1 MSPRVPLPWRPSRRR
16 IQRDV
21 EDEIQ
26 GHIELK
32 AQELERRGLAPDEA
46 RRRARDAFGS
56 THTVSA
62 ECAAIQRRLLRR
74 RENHMWPVEVTGDL
88 RWAVRSLARAPGFAV
103 FAGLTL
109 ALGIAANTTIL
120 SVAKGLF
127 FRSLPGVRDA
137 ETLVE
142 ISRGPGFVSV
152 SYPMYEQFRDHA
164 PALAGLAAFDV
175 AGISLDARGAG
186 APEVVMG
193 LQVSGDYFAVLGT
206 RPIAGRFFQGAER
219 DPASGLSVAVLS
231 HRLWVE
237 RFDSDPSVVGSA
249 VSLNG
254 RPVTVI
260 GVAEEGFAGHM
271 APAAAQLFM
280 PLGSPL
286 PGFHELTSLRQVDSG
301 ILELVGRVTPGT
313 DLDALAR
320 QLGQLGSGLLQT
332 ESPDTRPYVAEV
344 RRYAPVPGSFRGP
357 AGTFFG
363 IMGVLV
369 GLVLAIA
376 CLNVAGLLISRAQHR
391 RREIAVRMS
400 LGAGRARLVRQL
412 VTEALVLS
420 GVAGVGGIV
429 LTYWITGAL
438 SAFQLP
444 VAPLPGLELDLHLRP
459 DRAVMA
465 YSTLLVL
472 GTGILFG
479 LAPALRATRA
489 DLVSDLKE
497 GAARGGA
504 SHSRLQELLVGA
516 QMAGSLV
523 LLAGSGLFLRALVA
537 AERLDMGFETADVS
551 VASFDLELAGRRADE
566 SWPFYEALT
575 RRARELPGVT
585 DVAVA
590 GKLPLAGL
598 SHMAPVRFEGVE
610 PPEGRQGFA
619 LANQS
624 VGPGYFRT
632 LGIPIVEGRGFLES
646 DGATE
651 SRVLIVNQGLAEQ
664 MWPGV
669 SPLGR
674 AVTIPFGPD
683 GPEAYAVVGV
693 AATARYRRPDE
704 EPRAFAYFAASQ
716 RPRTD
721 MILHVKT
728 RPGVA
733 PPFPE
738 IRRIASELE
747 PAAATLSTGSLEKA
761 VSLFILPQRAGA
773 WVTGIVGIFGLLL
786 GGLGVYGLTAYRV
799 AAHRRELGVRIA
811 LGAGTPEVLLGVLRR
826 GMIAPVVGGLIGVGT
841 ALVLSRFLHA
851 FLFGIDPL
859 DPVAFTAVVG
869 TLVAVSVGANLVP
882 AARAAALDPAE
893 VLRAE

>member
-1 MSPRVPLPWRPSRRR
+1 MSPPFPLPRRPARRR
-16 IQRDV
+16 IRQDV
-21 EDEIQ
+21 DDEIQ
-26 GHIELK
+26 GHLELK
-32 AQELERRGLAPDEA
+32 ARELESGGLSPREA
-46 RRRARDAFGS
+46 RIRARDAFGS
-56 THTVSA
+56 ADTVSA
-62 ECAAIQRRLLRR
+62 ECAAIQRRILRR
-74 RENHMWPVEVTGDL
+74 KEHRMRPDELTGDL

-127 FRSLPGVRDA
+127 FRSLPGVREP

-152 SYPMYEQFRDHA
+152 SYPMYEQFRDRA
-164 PALAGLAAFDV
+164 PALTGLAAFDV
-175 AGISLDARGAG
+175 VGIALDGRGLD

-193 LQVSGDYFAVLGT
+193 LQVSGDYFDVLGT
-206 RPIAGRFFQGAER
+206 RPAAGRFFQGAER
-219 DPASGLSVAVLS
+219 DPASGLAVAVLS
-231 HRLWVE
+231 HRLWTD
-237 RFDSDPSVVGSA
+237 RFDADPGIVGAA

-254 RPVTVI
+254 RPVTVV
-260 GVAEEGFAGHM
+260 GVAEEGFAGHA
-271 APAAAQLFM
+271 APASAQLFM

-286 PGFHELTSLRQVDSG
+286 PGFHEPSSLQQLDSG

-313 DLDALAR
+313 DVDALGR
-320 QLGQLGSGLLQT
+320 QLGQLAGSLLQV
-332 ESPDTRPYVAEV
+332 EDPDARPYVAEV

-357 AGTFFG
+357 AGVFFG

-376 CLNVAGLLISRAQHR
+376 CLNVAGLLISRAQDR

-412 VTEALVLS
+412 VTEALVLA
-420 GVAGVGGIV
+420 VLAGIGGIV
-429 LTYWITGAL
+429 LTYWLTGAL

-444 VAPLPGLELDLHLRP
+444 IAPLPGLVLDLHLRP

-489 DLVSDLKE
+489 DLVTDLKE
-497 GAARGGA
+497 GAGRARAGHG
-504 SHSRLQELLVGA
+504 RLQELLVGA

-537 AERLDMGFETADVS
+537 AERLDPGFETRDVS
-551 VASFDLELAGRRADE
+551 VASFDLELAGRRSNE
-566 SWPFYEALT
+566 SWRFYEDLS
-575 RRARELPGVT
+575 RRVGELPGVT

-598 SHMAPVRFEGVE
+598 SQMAPVRFEGVE
-610 PPEGRQGFA
+610 PPDGSRGFT

-632 LGIPIVEGRGFLES
+632 LDIPIVEGRGFLDS
-646 DGATE
+646 DGAAAP
-651 SRVLIVNQGLAEQ
+651 RVVVVNKVLADR
-664 MWPGV
+664 MWPGA

-674 AVTIPFGPD
+674 TVTIPFGPD

-693 AATARYRRPDE
+693 AATVSYRRPAE
-704 EPRAFAYFAASQ
+704 EPMAFAYFPASQ

-721 MILHVKT
+721 MILHVRT
-728 RPGVA
+728 RPGTS
-733 PPFPE
+733 PPFPA

-747 PAAATLSTGSLEKA
+747 PAAAVLSTGSLEKA

-799 AAHRRELGVRIA
+799 AAHRRELGVRMA
-811 LGAGTPEVLLGVLRR
+811 LGAGAPEVLRGVLRR
-826 GMIAPVVGGLIGVGT
+826 GMVAPVVGGAIGLGA
-841 ALVLSRFLHA
+841 ALVLSRFLEA

-859 DPVAFTAVVG
+859 DPIAFGTVVA
-869 TLVAVSVGANLVP
+869 TLVVASVGANLVP

>member
-1 MSPRVPLPWRPSRRR
+1 MSPRIPLPGRPSRRR

-32 AQELERRGLAPDEA
+32 ARELEGQGLAPDEA
-46 RRRARDAFGS
+46 WRRAEKAFGS
-56 THTVSA
+56 TDTVSA

-74 RENHMWPVEVTGDL
+74 SESRMRPEEVTGDL
-88 RWAVRSLARAPGFAV
+88 RWAVRSLARAPGFAL

-127 FRSLPGVRDA
+127 FRSLPGVRDP

-152 SYPMYEQFRDHA
+152 SHPMYEQFRDHA

-175 AGISLDARGAG
+175 VGISMDARGSG

-193 LQVSGDYFAVLGT
+193 LQVSGDYFDVLGT
-206 RPIAGRFFQGAER
+206 RPAAGRFFQGAER
-219 DPASGLSVAVLS
+219 DPGSGLSVAVLS

-237 RFDSDPSVVGSA
+237 RFDADPSVLGSS

-260 GVAEEGFAGHM
+260 GIAEEGFAGHI
-271 APAAAQLFM
+271 APAAARLFM

-286 PGFHELTSLRQVDSG
+286 PGFHELSSLRQVDAG
-301 ILELVGRVTPGT
+301 TLELVGRITPGT
-313 DLDALAR
+313 DLDALAE
-320 QLGQLGSGLLQT
+320 QLGQLGSLLQVDG
-332 ESPDTRPYVAEV
+332 PDARPYVAEV

-357 AGTFFG
+357 AGTFLG

-369 GLVLAIA
+369 GLVLAVA
-376 CLNVAGLLISRAQHR
+376 CLNVAGLLISRAQQR

-400 LGAGRARLVRQL
+400 LGAGRGRLVRQL

-420 GVAGVGGIV
+420 GLAGVGGIV
-429 LTYWITGAL
+429 LTYWITGVL

-444 VAPLPGLELDLHLRP
+444 IAPLPGLELDLHLRP

-472 GTGILFG
+472 VTGILFG

-489 DLVSDLKE
+489 DLVGDLKD
-497 GAARGGA
+497 GAVRGGPR
-504 SHSRLQELLVGA
+504 HGRLQELLVGA

-537 AERLDMGFETADVS
+537 AERLDMGFETTDVS
-551 VASFDLELAGRRADE
+551 VASFDLELAGKRSGE

-575 RRARELPGVT
+575 RRVRELPGIT
-585 DVAVA
+585 DATVA

-598 SHMAPVRFEGVE
+598 SQMSPVRFEGVE
-610 PPEGRQGFA
+610 PPEGRQGFT

-624 VGPGYFRT
+624 VGSDYFRT
-632 LGIPIVEGRGFLES
+632 LGIPILEGRGFLES
-646 DGATE
+646 DGATAP
-651 SRVLIVNQGLAEQ
+651 RVLVVNQVLADQ

-674 AVTIPFGPD
+674 AVTIPFGPA
-683 GPEAYAVVGV
+683 GPEVYAVVGV
-693 AATARYRRPDE
+693 AATVRYRRPDE
-704 EPRAFAYFAASQ
+704 EPRAFAYFPASQ

-721 MILHVKT
+721 MILHFKT
-728 RPGVA
+728 RVGVA

-747 PAAATLSTGSLEKA
+747 PAAATLSTGSLAKA
-761 VSLFILPQRAGA
+761 MSLFILPQRAGA

-799 AAHRRELGVRIA
+799 AARRRELGVRMA
-811 LGAGTPEVLLGVLRR
+811 LGADAPEVLLGVLRR
-826 GMIAPVVGGLIGVGT
+826 GMVAPVLGGLIGVGA
-841 ALVLSRFLHA
+841 ALVLSRFLQA

-859 DPVAFTAVVG
+859 DPIAFGVVVI
-869 TLVAVSVGANLVP
+869 TLVAASVGANLVP